1 VRAERGTIDSN
12 SDSAEAQRDRITAI
26 QLLRALAA
34 LAVAA
39 GHIAFAFADHLG
51 PGLGLTW
58 RGDVSGQLAV
68 MLFFIVS
75 GYVMVVAAERQ
86 FGRPGARSQFW
97 RRRIIRIMPPYWIA
111 SLMLAAIFLT
121 LFPTPIDPAKLA
133 KSLALIPYWPDNE
146 FLRPL
151 PFLWVGWTLFYEMM
165 FYLWFGLFIGLPR
178 ARAIL
183 AVAAVLAVLVI
194 AGHWV
199 PPVNPALFAA
209 TRPISVMFVAG
220 MVLALWRARGGG
232 LGAAWR
238 WLALLSGGVLLW
250 AVPVPDVP
258 SALGW
263 DYLLWCGAPA
273 LLIALAALAGPLPLP
288 AAGLV
293 NRAGDISYALYLLHV
308 PVAWFWLWFWPR
320 VPFFDPG
327 PWDYLVSAVI
337 AAVGISWVFYTH
349 VERPMTLA
357 LNRRLAAP
365 HSGEDTSR
373 KTP

>member
-1 VRAERGTIDSN
+1 
-12 SDSAEAQRDRITAI
+12 
-26 QLLRALAA
+26 
-34 LAVAA
+34 
-39 GHIAFAFADHLG
+39 
-51 PGLGLTW
+51 
-58 RGDVSGQLAV
+58 
-68 MLFFIVS
+68 
-75 GYVMVVAAERQ
+75 
-86 FGRPGARSQFW
+86 
-97 RRRIIRIMPPYWIA
+97 
-111 SLMLAAIFLT
+111 
-121 LFPTPIDPAKLA
+121 
-133 KSLALIPYWPDNE
+133 
-146 FLRPL
+146 
-151 PFLWVGWTLFYEMM
+151 MM
-165 FYLWFGLFIGLPR
+165 FYLVFGLFIGLPR
-178 ARAIL
+178 TRAIM
-183 AVAAVLAVLVI
+183 AVAAVLAVVVI

-232 LGAAWR
+232 LDAGGR
-238 WLALLSGGVLLW
+238 WLALLAGGVLLW

-263 DYLLWCGAPA
+263 EYLLWCGAPA
-273 LLIALAALAGPLPLP
+273 LLIALAALAGPLQLP
-288 AAGLV
+288 ANGLV

-308 PVAWFWLWFWPR
+308 PVAWFWLWLWPR

-327 PWDYLVSAVI
+327 PWDYLISAVI
-337 AAVGISWVFYTH
+337 AAVGISWLFYVL